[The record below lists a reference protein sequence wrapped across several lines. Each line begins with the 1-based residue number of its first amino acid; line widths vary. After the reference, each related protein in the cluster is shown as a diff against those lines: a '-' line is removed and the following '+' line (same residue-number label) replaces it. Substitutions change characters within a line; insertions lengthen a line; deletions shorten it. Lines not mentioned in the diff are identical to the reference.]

1 MHYATK
7 KCYEDAPVL
16 PDDRRGYAGTPH
28 NLINDKNGCIA
39 HARVHAPSAMVREV
53 RRRMGDKG
61 WIDNRKLNAVIIDV
75 APYEMD
81 TPPRNAKKREKEVYI
96 KKQRAAA
103 RSLLQISEEEEKL
116 MSALILIMEA
126 YRYRLMH
133 GKPLLVQ
140 PFTPHWDDVI
150 ASSVLIN
157 KTVRRLHAAWRSVNS
172 FSHDDGH
179 ILKPNRTD
187 CLTHKHSISL
197 AASA

>member
-39 HARVHAPSAMVREV
+39 HARVHAPSAMVREA

-81 TPPRNAKKREKEVYI
+81 TPPSNAKKRE
-96 KKQRAAA
+96 RG
-103 RSLLQISEEEEKL
+103 RS
-116 MSALILIMEA
+116 
-126 YRYRLMH
+126 
-133 GKPLLVQ
+133 
-140 PFTPHWDDVI
+140 T
-150 ASSVLIN
+150 
-157 KTVRRLHAAWRSVNS
+157 
-172 FSHDDGH
+172 
-179 ILKPNRTD
+179 
-187 CLTHKHSISL
+187 
-197 AASA
+197 